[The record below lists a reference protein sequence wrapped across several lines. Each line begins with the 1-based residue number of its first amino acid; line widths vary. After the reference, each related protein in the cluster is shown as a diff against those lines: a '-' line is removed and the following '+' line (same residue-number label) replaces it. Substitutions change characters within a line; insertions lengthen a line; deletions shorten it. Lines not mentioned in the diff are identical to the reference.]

1 MSNNL
6 HRVQNIFIGDG
17 TAFPVNDTAI
27 SALTA
32 GKIGIAGQDMLALSP
47 AAADTFTSQP
57 YLYFFESKTDSNGV
71 GYLKKSFRV
80 DGANVTSYKGQ
91 SYVPAKREVWS
102 IGYNRA
108 TAAGDITVNNSTAYK
123 YVVRFKNDKSLY
135 SQRPE
140 VLTVNFTS
148 AATATQLS
156 IATQIAGAITSSA
169 YRSQLTAVVV
179 GNGTGAYGLTAAT
192 AWGVEIWALDI
203 SQYLSTQYTPNNVY
217 FSVHVDDSTGFDTTT
232 ECAQIQGFTL
242 GSGTYNEIYAIEN
255 LDLANE
261 GVTNRR
267 QWPIP
272 DFDLSASSTL
282 TLSSAIAETSNT
294 TIGSDSVTFSANV
307 SAKIR
312 AGEKVEI
319 DGVNYEIKYF
329 VSTTVAILTTVA
341 TTTNAAGAVK
351 VRLKYDTVTIEF
363 NDVTSG
369 PTGTVA
375 VAQKSIVIAVPAID
389 AGGAYNS
396 MSAGGTDLTD
406 ILNAWMPTTPRAFAT
421 ITI

>member
-108 TAAGDITVNNSTAYK
+108 TAAGDITVNNLTAYK

-140 VLTVNFTS
+140 VLTVSFTS

-217 FSVHVDDSTGFDTTT
+217 FSVHIDDSTGFDTTT

-272 DFDLSASSTL
+272 SFDLSASSTL

-329 VSTTVAILTTVA
+329 VSTTVAILTSVA